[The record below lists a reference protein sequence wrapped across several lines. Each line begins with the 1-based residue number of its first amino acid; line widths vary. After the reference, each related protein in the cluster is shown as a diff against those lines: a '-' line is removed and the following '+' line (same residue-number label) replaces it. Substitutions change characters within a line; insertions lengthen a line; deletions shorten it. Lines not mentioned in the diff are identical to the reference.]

1 MRQHGCGLRFGV
13 VQQDNSLSGPVE
25 PIDQHLQ
32 FLLRRHGFPI
42 TRPQIGTE
50 HGDAARL
57 QQLKRGRCG
66 FETGKPEEWRGR
78 CAARDT
84 VERHLNRGNTVV
96 DFLCCLVWRDPHQ
109 AAVQPGMM
117 PDGVALGRDPS
128 HQAWMLGSRLA
139 DQEERRAHAFMGQRR
154 QHPLRGR
161 RPRAVIECQYH
172 LVIPERQRLRKALK
186 PNPRGGGGIDAKNP
200 RGTERSLAWTVR
212 RLRRHRPCDQGNK
225 GSSRP
230 LHELPGAD
238 FDFSAL
244 NEVDDSV
251 RDEILEEL
259 EPETVAE
266 GVRELESDDAVK
278 LLAGLDEEDQE
289 EILEKLPPLERDAL
303 ERSLLYP
310 ENSAGRRMQTEFI
323 AVPPDWTVGQAID
336 YMRDTPE
343 LPDRFYEIYAV
354 DSAQHWQGAISLDAL
369 LRAHRPVP
377 LADLIDED
385 RRRVSVMDDQG
396 EVARLFGKYNLV
408 AAPVVDTTNRLVGVI
423 TIDDVVDVIE
433 EEADEDLKA
442 LGGVTSDEELS
453 DNVWTIAKGRFNWLL
468 VNLATAFLASSVLGL
483 FEGQLEKMVALAVLA
498 PIVASQGGNAATQ
511 TMTVAVRALATRELG
526 SNNAFR
532 VVMREGLVG
541 LVNGLAFA
549 VITGIAAVAWFK
561 IPALG
566 VVIGLVMVCNLVA
579 GALGGILIPMVLERV
594 RADPAVASGTF
605 VTTITDVVGFFS
617 FLGIATLWFGLK

>member
-1 MRQHGCGLRFGV
+1 MAENMDVAQPAVPVLDRLPMRAEDGEIRREFVDEIARAIHAADTPFLR
-13 VQQDNSLSGPVE
+13 
-25 PIDQHLQ
+25 
-32 FLLRRHGFPI
+32 
-42 TRPQIGTE
+42 
-50 HGDAARL
+50 
-57 QQLKRGRCG
+57 
-66 FETGKPEEWRGR
+66 
-78 CAARDT
+78 
-84 VERHLNRGNTVV
+84 
-96 DFLCCLVWRDPHQ
+96 
-109 AAVQPGMM
+109 AAV
-117 PDGVALGRDPS
+117 A
-128 HQAWMLGSRLA
+128 
-139 DQEERRAHAFMGQRR
+139 E
-154 QHPLRGR
+154 
-161 RPRAVIECQYH
+161 
-172 LVIPERQRLRKALK
+172 
-186 PNPRGGGGIDAKNP
+186 
-200 RGTERSLAWTVR
+200 
-212 RLRRHRPCDQGNK
+212 
-225 GSSRP
+225 
-230 LHELPGAD
+230 LHEADLGDLIGALEPDDRVSLVELTGTD

-251 RDEILEEL
+251 REEILEEL

-266 GVRELESDDAVK
+266 GVRELQSDDAVE
-278 LLAGLDEEDQE
+278 LLEGLDEQDKE
-289 EILEKLPPLERDAL
+289 EILEKLPQSERDAL
-303 ERSLLYP
+303 ERSLEYP

-323 AVPPDWTVGQAID
+323 TVPPEWTVGQAID
-336 YMRDTPE
+336 YMRDTPN

-354 DSAQHWQGAISLDAL
+354 DKAQHWHGAVALDAL
-369 LRAHRPVP
+369 LRSRRLVP
-377 LADLIDED
+377 LTDLVDED
-385 RRRVSVMDDQG
+385 RRRVSVLDDQE

-408 AAPVVDTTNRLVGVI
+408 AAPVVDTENRLVGVI
-423 TIDDVVDVIE
+423 TVDDVVDVIE

-453 DNVWTIAKGRFNWLL
+453 DSVWTIAKGRFNWLL

-526 SNNAFR
+526 SSNAFR

-549 VITGIAAVAWFK
+549 VITGIAAVLWFK

-566 VVIGLVMVCNLVA
+566 VVIGLAIICNLVA

-617 FLGIATLWFGLK
+617 FLGIATLWFGL

>member
-1 MRQHGCGLRFGV
+1 MADDVDVARPADADHESVLDRFPMRDDDGA
-13 VQQDNSLSGPVE
+13 
-25 PIDQHLQ
+25 I
-32 FLLRRHGFPI
+32 
-42 TRPQIGTE
+42 RPE
-50 HGDAARL
+50 
-57 QQLKRGRCG
+57 
-66 FETGKPEEWRGR
+66 F
-78 CAARDT
+78 
-84 VERHLNRGNTVV
+84 V
-96 DFLCCLVWRDPHQ
+96 DKVS
-109 AAVQPGMM
+109 AAVQAA
-117 PDGVALGRDPS
+117 DAAFLRQVVAELHEADLGDLIEALDP
-128 HQAWMLGSRLA
+128 
-139 DQEERRAHAFMGQRR
+139 EER
-154 QHPLRGR
+154 
-161 RPRAVIECQYH
+161 PR
-172 LVIPERQRLRKALK
+172 LV
-186 PNPRGGGGIDAKNP
+186 
-200 RGTERSLAWTVR
+200 
-212 RLRRHRPCDQGNK
+212 
-225 GSSRP
+225 
-230 LHELPGAD
+230 ELMGAD

-251 RDEILEEL
+251 REEILEEL

-266 GVRELESDDAVK
+266 GVRELESDDAVE
-278 LLAGLDEEDQE
+278 LLEGLDEQDKV
-289 EILEKLPPLERDAL
+289 EILEKLPPTERVAL

-323 AVPPDWTVGQAID
+323 TVPPDWTVGQAID
-336 YMRDTPE
+336 YMRDTPD
-343 LPDRFYEIYAV
+343 LPERFYEIYAV
-354 DSAQHWQGAISLDAL
+354 DRDQHWQGAVSLDVL
-369 LRAHRPVP
+369 LRSRRPVE
-377 LADLIDED
+377 LKDLIDEA
-385 RRRVSVMDDQG
+385 RRRVSVLDDQE
-396 EVARLFGKYNLV
+396 EVARMFGKYNLV
-408 AAPVVDTTNRLVGVI
+408 AAPVINTENRLVGVI
-423 TIDDVVDVIE
+423 TVDDVVDVIE

-453 DNVWTIAKGRFNWLL
+453 DSVWTIARGRFNWLL

-532 VVMREGLVG
+532 VVMRDGLVG

-549 VITGIAAVAWFK
+549 VITGIAAVAWFR

-566 VVIGLVMVCNLVA
+566 VVIGLAMLCNLVA